1 MQQLDAP
8 NHVPKLQDEP
18 LDWSF
23 EVMAWIT
30 DSTNLIQPRSEGRV
44 KNGKYEE
51 FDVWTLLLTPLDRDY
66 QEKIQYRLNEALHRI
81 ESPYIEK
88 HYKPRLGV
96 FEKYDL
102 KLESLF
108 PFNLRGEEVNEDDRL
123 EGRITR
129 CLFTLFS
136 YEDGLITAI
145 PRLVDVKPKDYDPLP
160 ESYVL

>member
-1 MQQLDAP
+1 MPKLEVP
-8 NHVPKLQDEP
+8 NYVPKLQDEP
-18 LDWSF
+18 LDWTF
-23 EVMAWIT
+23 EVYAWIT
-30 DSTNLIQPRSEGRV
+30 DSTNLIKPRSEGRV
-44 KNGKYEE
+44 KNREYQE
-51 FDVWTLLLTPLDRDY
+51 FDVWTLLVTPLDRDY
-66 QEKIQYRLNEALHRI
+66 QDKIEYRLKKALRRI
-81 ESPYIEK
+81 ESPYPEK

-108 PFNLRGEEVNEDDRL
+108 PISLRGEEVTVNDRL

-145 PRLVDVKPKDYDPLP
+145 PRSVDVKPKDYYP
-160 ESYVL
+160 EPEAYVI